1 MIGFTHYGVRM
12 FRPALLSLIF
22 TATMP
27 VTTHAQ
33 RTSTAQDSYPS
44 KPIRMLLGVP
54 PGGGTDVLARIVS
67 SEFLKS
73 MGHPVIIDNRPGAGH
88 AIASEIVA
96 KAPPNG
102 YTLLMANANHTL
114 NPFVYDKL
122 PYDTEKDFTFVTQVV
137 TQPLVLVVSAT
148 SSINTIKDLIASAKT
163 KPGAMSG
170 GTAGTAGAGALTMQV
185 FRKNTG
191 TDFVIIP
198 YKGGAQATMGVI
210 QNEVQFFFSSM
221 TTGMAMIKS
230 GKLKVIGTS
239 AKKRLESMPDI
250 PTFREAGLNGLD
262 FSPWEGIL
270 APAKTPRAITEKLH
284 REIVK
289 MLKQPEVLS
298 TLAAGG
304 SYPVGSSPEEFTADV
319 HAQLETFTKVF
330 RDIKPGQ

>member
-1 MIGFTHYGVRM
+1 M
-12 FRPALLSLIF
+12 FHPALLCTL
-22 TATMP
+22 AAVALP
-27 VTTHAQ
+27 VTALAQ
-33 RTSTAQDSYPS
+33 RAPGTQDNYPS

-67 SEFLKS
+67 GEFLKS

-137 TQPLVLVVSAT
+137 TQPLVLVVNAT
-148 SSINTIKDLIASAKT
+148 SPVNSIRDLVAAAKSR
-163 KPGAMSG
+163 PGALSG
-170 GTAGTAGAGALTMQV
+170 GIAGTAGAGALTMQV

-191 TDFVIIP
+191 TDFVIVP
-198 YKGGAQATMGVI
+198 YKGGAQAVMGVI

-221 TTGMAMIKS
+221 TTGIPMIRA

-239 AKKRLESMPDI
+239 AKKRLESMPDV

-304 SYPVGSSPEEFTADV
+304 SYPVGSSPDEFTADV